1 MKKNKKRVLLGMS
14 GGIDS
19 SVSAALLQKR
29 GYDVIGI
36 TMQLVPKETEKQ
48 SACCNLDSINDAKR
62 VANHFNIPH
71 YTINIRDDFKHHVI
85 DYFVSEYLMGNTPNP
100 CVECNRFIKFSALE
114 QKAKELGANYVAT
127 GHYCKI
133 TQNTKT
139 RRYFLNKAKDL
150 TKDQSYFLYML
161 SQSQLQKTLFP
172 LGNYLKSEIREIA
185 TSLKLINANKSESQ
199 DICFVTKGS
208 YQTFIESHLNSNQQI
223 KSGNIVDQDGS
234 ILGQH
239 NGIHNYTIGQRKG
252 LNISYHCP
260 LYVIKLNAA
269 KNEVIVGTKDELATN
284 TFKIETISLVNPDL
298 FSPTKQYQIKVR
310 YQMVPFLATCNLLP
324 NNTMVVTST
333 SPLKFISPG
342 QSCVIYDNN
351 HVIGGGIISQ

>member
-29 GYDVIGI
+29 GYEVIGI

-62 VANHFNIPH
+62 VASHFNIPH
-71 YTINIRDDFKHHVI
+71 YTLNIRDDFKHHVI
-85 DYFVSEYLMGNTPNP
+85 DYFVNEYLIGNTPNP
-100 CVECNRFIKFSALE
+100 CVECNRYIKFSALE
-114 QKAKELGANYVAT
+114 QKAKELNADFVAT

-133 TQNTKT
+133 TQHTHSK
-139 RRYFLNKAKDL
+139 RYFLAKAKDPL
-150 TKDQSYFLYML
+150 KDQSYFLYML
-161 SQSQLQKTLFP
+161 SQEQLKRTLFP
-172 LGNYLKSEIREIA
+172 LGNYLKSEIRDIA
-185 TSLKLINANKSESQ
+185 TELKLINANKSESQ

-208 YQTFIESHLNSNQQI
+208 YKTFIETYLNNNQQPT
-223 KSGNIVDQDGS
+223 SGNIITSDGK
-234 ILGQH
+234 ILGSH

-252 LNISYHCP
+252 LHISHHSP

-284 TFKIETISLVNPDL
+284 TFTIENVSIVNPDT
-298 FSPTKQYQIKVR
+298 FSETHPYQIKVR
-310 YQMVPFLATCNLLP
+310 YQMAPFAATCKRLSQNKMSI
-324 NNTMVVTST
+324 TAA

-342 QSCVIYDNN
+342 QSCVIYNN
-351 HVIGGGIISQ
+351 HHVIGGGIISQ

>member
-1 MKKNKKRVLLGMS
+1 MKKSKKRVLLGMS

-19 SVSAALLQKR
+19 SVSAAILQRR

-48 SACCNLDSINDAKR
+48 SACCNLNAINDAKR
-62 VANHFNIPH
+62 VASHFNIPH

-85 DYFVSEYLMGNTPNP
+85 DYFVSEYLIGNTPNP

-133 TQNTKT
+133 TQHTKT
-139 RRYFLNKAKDL
+139 KRYFLSKAKDPL
-150 TKDQSYFLYML
+150 KDQSYFLYML
-161 SQSQLQKTLFP
+161 NQDQLKRTLFP

-185 TSLKLINANKSESQ
+185 QELKLINANKSESQ

-208 YQTFIESHLNSNQQI
+208 YKTFIEQHLNNNQI
-223 KSGNIVDQDGS
+223 KSGNIVNTSGA
-234 ILGQH
+234 ILGKH
-239 NGIHNYTIGQRKG
+239 DGIHNYTIGQRKG
-252 LNISYHCP
+252 LQISHHCP
-260 LYVIKLNAA
+260 LYVIKLNAQT
-269 KNEVIVGTKDELATN
+269 NEVIVGAKDELATN
-284 TFKIETISLVNPDL
+284 TFVIHNISLVNPDQ
-298 FSPTKQYQIKVR
+298 FSKYTHYDIKVR
-310 YQMVPFLATCNLLP
+310 YQMVPFTATCKLLT
-324 NNTMVVTST
+324 NNTIQITAT

-342 QSCVIYDNN
+342 QSCVIYRHN
-351 HVIGGGIISQ
+351 HIIGGGIISQ

>member
-1 MKKNKKRVLLGMS
+1 MKKRKKRVLLGMS

-19 SVSAALLQKR
+19 SVSAALLQKK
-29 GYDVIGI
+29 GYEVIGI

-62 VANHFNIPH
+62 VASHFNIPH
-71 YTINIRDDFKHHVI
+71 YTLNIRDDFKHHVI
-85 DYFVSEYLMGNTPNP
+85 DYFVNEYLIGHTPNP
-100 CVECNRFIKFSALE
+100 CVECNRYIKFSALE
-114 QKAKELGANYVAT
+114 QKAKELDADFVAT

-139 RRYFLNKAKDL
+139 KRHFLNKAKDPL
-150 TKDQSYFLYML
+150 KDQSYFLYML
-161 SQSQLQKTLFP
+161 SQGQLKRTLFP
-172 LGNYLKSEIREIA
+172 LGNYLKSEIRDIA
-185 TSLKLINANKSESQ
+185 CELDLINAKKSESQ

-208 YQTFIESHLNSNQQI
+208 YNTFIEKHLN
-223 KSGNIVDQDGS
+223 KSQAITSGTIVTTDGKV
-234 ILGQH
+234 LGTH

-260 LYVIKLNAA
+260 LYVIKLNAQ

-284 TFKIETISLVNPDL
+284 TFTIENTSIVNPDL
-298 FSPTKQYQIKVR
+298 FCETKHYQIKVR
-310 YQMVPFLATCNLLP
+310 YQMVPFLATCKKLTKEKLSI
-324 NNTMVVTST
+324 TAT

-342 QSCVIYDNN
+342 QSCVIYDN
-351 HVIGGGIISQ
+351 HRVIGGGIICQ